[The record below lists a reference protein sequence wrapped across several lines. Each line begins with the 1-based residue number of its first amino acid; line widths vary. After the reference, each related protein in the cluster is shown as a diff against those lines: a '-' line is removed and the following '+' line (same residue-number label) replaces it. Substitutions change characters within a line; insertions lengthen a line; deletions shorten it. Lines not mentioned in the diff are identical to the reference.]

1 MGFFLGG
8 KYLSFIPLVSGM
20 PNGHIAH
27 WFRICVTLSYVKRN
41 EVRLARLV
49 LLTALQTSTVAR
61 PCPKVDKFGE
71 KGNSS

>member
-1 MGFFLGG
+1 MGFFGGG

-49 LLTALQTSTVAR
+49 LLTALQTSSGQTLSKGGQVWR
-61 PCPKVDKFGE
+61 EGE
-71 KGNSS
+71 